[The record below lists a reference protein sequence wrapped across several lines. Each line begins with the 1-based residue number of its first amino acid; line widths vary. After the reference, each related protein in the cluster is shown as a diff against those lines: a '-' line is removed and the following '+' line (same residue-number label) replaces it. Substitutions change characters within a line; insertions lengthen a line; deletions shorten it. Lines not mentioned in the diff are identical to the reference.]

1 MLVKLRELGYR
12 SYGLELTGPR
22 VARSSIAT
30 LDYYPKS
37 RRLILSDLCM
47 PGDSSSDTPLEDLDQ
62 ALIDFFEGQK
72 NTHKSFGPRLHLVT
86 NAPLSFPPL
95 FSKKMGASA
104 QTVNEEIEWM
114 LGVWKKLKNRPK
126 AFLDYVHRPVEIYLR
141 HLCPERFA
149 FADSLGSN
157 QVLLAARMLK
167 LKEHLPNKQKESFPK
182 ASFQR
187 MCRALK
193 TRSFVFNNYNSL
205 IDGLDA
211 RKDFL
216 TALQKKLPQLF
227 IFDESFELM
236 VLHIHA
242 FQAFILALTGHLE
255 FKEACERPPQN
266 FPKKAHWMLLP
277 KSVFDWE
284 RML

>member
-1 MLVKLRELGYR
+1 MKLRELGYR

-37 RRLILSDLCM
+37 KRLMLADLCM
-47 PGDSSSDTPLEDLDQ
+47 PGDANSENPTDDLDQ
-62 ALIDFFEGQK
+62 ALIDYFEKQK
-72 NTHKSFGPRLHLVT
+72 SGNKAFASKLHLVC

-95 FSKKMGASA
+95 FSKKMGAST
-104 QTVNEEIEWM
+104 QNVNEEIEWM
-114 LGVWKKLKNRPK
+114 QNVWRKLKPRPK
-126 AFLDYVHRPVEIYLR
+126 PFLDYVHRPIEIYLR
-141 HLCPERFA
+141 HQCPERFA

-167 LKEHLPNKQKESFPK
+167 LKEHLPTKIKESFPK
-182 ASFQR
+182 ASFIR
-187 MCRALK
+187 ICKTLK
-193 TRSFVFNNYNSL
+193 TRSFVWTNYNSL

-216 TALQKKLPQLF
+216 NALQKKLPELF

-236 VLHIHA
+236 VLHLHA
-242 FQAFILALTGHLE
+242 FHAFVLALTGHLE
-255 FKEACERPPQN
+255 FKEACERIPPN
-266 FPKKAHWMLLP
+266 YPKKSHWMLLP
-277 KSVFDWE
+277 KQTIDWD
-284 RML
+284 RIV